1 MEAIGTLAGGIAH
14 DFNNI
19 LAAMVGYADLAL
31 DDAPEGTVARSN
43 LEQVLIA
50 GSRAKELVRQILTF
64 SRKTGQEQ
72 KPMEI
77 APIVKEA
84 LKMLRSS
91 IPTTIEIRQNIQAD
105 SSVIMANPTEIHQI
119 LVNLC
124 TNAAHAMGENGGLLE
139 VSLTDVVIEPAIVT
153 DFGTLQEGSYLKL
166 SVKDTGCGMDREVM
180 GRIFEPFFTTKTVE
194 KGTGMGLSVVHGIIE
209 SYGGLITVDS
219 KPGKGTT
226 FNIFFPRIENSIVQ
240 PSEPSEIV
248 HGQGELILLVDD
260 EKPVVDMMTQ
270 MLERLGYTVVAET
283 SSTDALKTFQAE
295 PDKFDLVITDYAM
308 PNMTGK
314 QLAKELVS
322 IRPDIPIILCTG
334 FSEDIDS
341 EEARSV
347 GIKEF
352 VTKPIARENIALIIR
367 NVLDK
372 KEITV

>member
-1 MEAIGTLAGGIAH
+1 DDKRLVKSEKAEDIEEKYIVDGQERFVHTVKTPVIDAQDKVIGILGIFWDITERKKAEEEKTTLKAQLHHAQKMEAIGTLAGGIAH

-19 LAAMVGYADLAL
+19 LAAIIGYADLAL
-31 DDAPEGTVARSN
+31 EDAREGTVARSN

-153 DFGTLQEGSYLKL
+153 DFGALQEGSYLKL
-166 SVKDTGCGMDREVM
+166 SVKDTGCGMDGEVM

-194 KGTGMGLSVVHGIIE
+194 KGTGM
-209 SYGGLITVDS
+209 
-219 KPGKGTT
+219 
-226 FNIFFPRIENSIVQ
+226 
-240 PSEPSEIV
+240 
-248 HGQGELILLVDD
+248 
-260 EKPVVDMMTQ
+260 
-270 MLERLGYTVVAET
+270 
-283 SSTDALKTFQAE
+283 
-295 PDKFDLVITDYAM
+295 
-308 PNMTGK
+308 
-314 QLAKELVS
+314 
-322 IRPDIPIILCTG
+322 
-334 FSEDIDS
+334 
-341 EEARSV
+341 
-347 GIKEF
+347 
-352 VTKPIARENIALIIR
+352 
-367 NVLDK
+367 
-372 KEITV
+372 